1 MLAPFTEKLH
11 EGAEL
16 TRPDIES
23 ICSLLLD
30 EGQPIPLRADFLRA
44 LEKKGATAGEVAS
57 FVEVLL
63 LRSNSPGINP
73 AGIIDVCGTGG
84 DRHGLVNISTASMF
98 VTAGCGIPVVK
109 HGNRGVTSKS
119 GGADVLEALGVRI
132 DTAPEQAAEILER
145 AGCVF
150 LFAPR
155 YHPTFKAIAPV
166 RKLLAEEGTPT
177 IFNLLGPLLN
187 PARPEFQLAG
197 VFNLRLLPLYAE
209 VFRLLGRH
217 SAWAVHG
224 ESPEGGLDEVS
235 TLGPTTI
242 HRVED
247 GVIFEDELEIEKLP
261 IAPAVLA
268 DLKGGGAE
276 ENARTV
282 VEVLEGSGPVAIR
295 QIIALNAA
303 CSLLVTGAEVQ
314 LDEAFRRAE
323 ESISSGRALD
333 ALNKLR
339 RATN

>member
-1 MLAPFTEKLH
+1 MLAPFTEKLRS
-11 EGAEL
+11 GADL
-16 TRPDIES
+16 TRPDIET

-30 EGQPIPLRADFLRA
+30 EGQSIPIRADFLRA
-44 LEKKGATAGEVAS
+44 LEGKGATADEVAA

-63 LRSNSPGINP
+63 LRANSPGISP
-73 AGIIDVCGTGG
+73 EGIIDVCGTGG

-98 VTAGCGIPVVK
+98 VTAGCGVPVVK

-119 GGADVLEALGVRI
+119 GGADVLEALDVRI
-132 DTAPEQAAEILER
+132 DTPPEQAAEILDR

-155 YHPTFKAIAPV
+155 YHPTFKEIAPV

-197 VFNLRLLPLYAE
+197 VFNPRLLPLYAE
-209 VFRLLGRH
+209 VFRLLGRR

-235 TLGPTTI
+235 TLGPTAI
-242 HRVED
+242 HRVGD
-247 GVIFEDELEIEKLP
+247 GVVFQEQLEIEKLP

-282 VEVLEGSGPVAIR
+282 IAVLEGSGPVAIR

-303 CSLLVTGAEVQ
+303 CSLLVTGAEGRI
-314 LDEAFRRAE
+314 DAAFRRAE

>member
-1 MLAPFTEKLH
+1 MLAQFTEKLRT
-11 EGAEL
+11 GAAM
-16 TRPDIES
+16 TRPDIETV
-23 ICSLLLD
+23 CSLLLD
-30 EGQPIPLRADFLRA
+30 EGQSIPMRADFLRA
-44 LEKKGATAGEVAS
+44 LEGKGATADEIAS

-63 LRSNSPGINP
+63 LRANSPAITP
-73 AGIIDVCGTGG
+73 EGIIDVCGTGG

-132 DTAPEQAAEILER
+132 DAAPELAGEILER

-197 VFNLRLLPLYAE
+197 VFNPRLLPLYAD
-209 VFRLLGRH
+209 VFRLLGRR

-224 ESPEGGLDEVS
+224 ESPEGGIDEVS
-235 TLGPTTI
+235 TLGPTTV

-247 GVIFEDELEIEKLP
+247 GEIFQDQLDIEKLP
-261 IAPAVLA
+261 ISPAVLT

-276 ENARTV
+276 ENARTI
-282 VEVLEGSGPVAIR
+282 VEVLEGAGPMAIR

-303 CSLLVTGAEVQ
+303 CSLLVTGAEAH
-314 LDEAFRRAE
+314 LDAAFRRAE

>member
-1 MLAPFTEKLH
+1 MLAQFTEQLRA
-11 EGAEL
+11 GAAM
-16 TRPDIES
+16 TRPDIETV
-23 ICSLLLD
+23 CSLLLD
-30 EGQPIPLRADFLRA
+30 EGQSIPMRADFLRA
-44 LEKKGATAGEVAS
+44 LEGKGATADEIAS

-63 LRSNSPGINP
+63 LRANSPAITP
-73 AGIIDVCGTGG
+73 EGIIDVCGTGG

-187 PARPEFQLAG
+187 PAKPEFQLAG
-197 VFNLRLLPLYAE
+197 VFNPSLLPLYAE

-235 TLGPTTI
+235 TLGPTTV

-247 GVIFEDELEIEKLP
+247 GEIFQDQLDTEKLP
-261 IAPAVLA
+261 IFPAVLT

-323 ESISSGRALD
+323 ESISAGRALES
-333 ALNKLR
+333 LNKLR

>member
-1 MLAPFTEKLH
+1 MLAPFTEKLRS
-11 EGAEL
+11 GADL
-16 TRPDIES
+16 TRPDIETV
-23 ICSLLLD
+23 CSLLLD
-30 EGQPIPLRADFLRA
+30 EEQPIPLRADFLRA
-44 LEKKGATAGEVAS
+44 LEGKGAGAGEVAA

-63 LRSNSPGINP
+63 QRSISPAISP

-98 VTAGCGIPVVK
+98 VTAGCGVPVVK

-209 VFRLLGRH
+209 VFRLLGRR

-235 TLGPTTI
+235 TLGPTTV

-247 GVIFEDELEIEKLP
+247 GAIFQEQLGIEKLP
-261 IAPAVLA
+261 ISPAILA
-268 DLKGGGAE
+268 DLKGGNAE

-282 VEVLEGSGPVAIR
+282 VEVLEGSGSVAIR

-303 CSLLVTGAEVQ
+303 CSLLVTGAEAQ
-314 LDEAFRRAE
+314 LAEAFLRAE
-323 ESISSGRALD
+323 ESISSGRALE